1 MVINRDKHNKFF
13 TIGGSTGSQDTNDSQ
28 NQPSGD
34 NNSNTGSSTGS
45 TGGSTTIIYQGGGM
59 TENQSNKLNGIEEG
73 AEKNQDAFSYI
84 TIQGATSEEDVT
96 LSADDPTDTFKLA
109 AKDSI
114 TLSLEDDVITIG
126 CHGTKYLKELLDV
139 DAQNPLDEDL
149 LIYNSETEKW
159 EAINPQFATIEWVNE
174 QFDKIIGSAPEVL
187 DTIYEIAEALGNDP
201 DYVKDIA
208 NNLSA
213 LTNRVTVTEQDVIDI
228 KGKLLP
234 TNFTDLTSGQLLQYD
249 GQYWVNVNKSSS
261 EIDENWLLEYLTT
274 NNYVKKS
281 DITWSN
287 LIGKPSTYATD
298 IANITDLNSGWD
310 SLLANA
316 PTAHI
321 TRWPNFSEIGSKPST
336 LVGYGITDGVNSIT
350 TSGTGNVITGATIS
364 GHVLTLSK
372 GITAITSVSL
382 ATINDLH
389 ANWDAIL
396 KVAPTAY
403 VTRWPS
409 WDEVTDKPAT
419 ADVVTGNA
427 GSSTVGVYV
436 SNNEV
441 KAMSYSLAAHVSTGI
456 TGRLA
461 YYMGGTNLTNYSATV
476 GSQSKP
482 IDINQG
488 VPAACTEF
496 NAIPHYGKYYLNSR
510 EATYS
515 TVIDNYAFIRSIVRQ
530 AEGQLLITVNI
541 PVSVRELSQIF
552 VWGVGRYT
560 HIDTSADGG
569 CYVSIYII
577 NSTQM
582 RVTVHNDASAND
594 GYFYLHFLTIG

>member
-13 TIGGSTGSQDTNDSQ
+13 TIGGSTGSQGTNDSQ

-45 TGGSTTIIYQGGGM
+45 TGGNTTIIYQGGGM

-96 LSADDPTDTFKLA
+96 LSADNPTDTIKLA
-109 AKDSI
+109 AEGTI
-114 TLSLEDDVITIG
+114 TLSLEDDVITISCNG
-126 CHGTKYLKELLDV
+126 VGYLKELLDV
-139 DAQNPLDEDL
+139 DAENPLNGDS

-159 EAINPQFATIEWVNE
+159 EATSSQFATIEWVNE

-187 DTIYEIAEALGNDP
+187 DTIYEIAEALDNNP

-213 LTNRVTVTEQDVIDI
+213 LTNRVTITEQDVIDI

-298 IANITDLNSGWD
+298 ITNITDLNSGWD

-316 PTAHI
+316 PTDYI
-321 TRWPNFSEIGSKPST
+321 
-336 LVGYGITDGVNSIT
+336 
-350 TSGTGNVITGATIS
+350 
-364 GHVLTLSK
+364 
-372 GITAITSVSL
+372 
-382 ATINDLH
+382 
-389 ANWDAIL
+389 
-396 KVAPTAY
+396 
-403 VTRWPS
+403 TRWPS

-427 GSSTVGVYV
+427 GSSTQGVYV
-436 SNNEV
+436 SGNEV
-441 KAMSYSLAAHVSTGI
+441 KAMSYSLNANVNSGLTS
-456 TGRLA
+456 RLA
-461 YYMGGTNLTNYSATV
+461 VYNNNTTISYMGTTV

-482 IDINQG
+482 IFISAG
-488 VPAACTEF
+488 VPTACTEL
-496 NAIPHYGKYYLNSR
+496 NTIPYYGKFYIDSR

-515 TVIDNYAFIRSIVRQ
+515 TVAGNYTFIRSIVRQ
-530 AEGQLLITVNI
+530 AEGQLLITVNL
-541 PVSVRELSQIF
+541 PGSVTALSQVF
-552 VWGVGRYT
+552 VWGVGIYT
-560 HIDTSADGG
+560 YLEPHTDGG
-569 CYVSIYII
+569 CYISVRHM
-577 NSTQM
+577 NTTQI
-582 RVTVHNDASAND
+582 RVTVHDDASAND
-594 GYFYLHFLTIG
+594 GYFYLCFLAIG

>member
-28 NQPSGD
+28 NKPSGD

-59 TENQSNKLNGIEEG
+59 AENQSNKLNGIEEG

-126 CHGTKYLKELLDV
+126 CDEAKYLKDLLDV
-139 DAQNPLDEDL
+139 DAKNPLDEDL

-159 EAINPQFATIEWVNE
+159 EAVNPQFATIEWVNE

-187 DTIYEIAEALGNDP
+187 DTIYEIAEALDNNP

-213 LTNRVTVTEQDVIDI
+213 LTNRVTITEQDVIDI

-316 PTAHI
+316 PTDYI

-427 GSSTVGVYV
+427 GSSTQGVYV
-436 SNNEV
+436 SGNEV
-441 KAMSYSLAAHVSTGI
+441 KAMAYSLGAHVSPGI
-456 TGRLA
+456 AGHLA
-461 YYMGGTNLTNYSATV
+461 YYTGNTNITHYGATV
-476 GSQSKP
+476 GSSSKP
-482 IDINQG
+482 IYISAG
-488 VPAACTEF
+488 VPAACTDF
-496 NAIPHYGKYYLNSR
+496 HAITYYGKFYIDSR

-515 TVIDNYAFIRSIVRQ
+515 TVAGNYNFIRSIVRQ
-530 AEGQLLITVNI
+530 AEGQLLVTVNL
-541 PVSVRELSQIF
+541 PGSVTALSQVF
-552 VWGVGRYT
+552 VWGIGIYT
-560 HIDTSADGG
+560 YIEPHTDGG
-569 CYVSIYII
+569 CYISVRHM
-577 NSTQM
+577 NTTQV
-582 RVTVHNDASAND
+582 RVTVHDDASAND
-594 GYFYLHFLTIG
+594 GYFYLCFLAIG

>member
-13 TIGGSTGSQDTNDSQ
+13 TIGGSTGSQGTNDSQ

-96 LSADDPTDTFKLA
+96 LSADNPTDTIKLA
-109 AKDSI
+109 AEGTI
-114 TLSLEDDVITIG
+114 TLSLEDDVITISCNG
-126 CHGTKYLKELLDV
+126 VGYLKELLDV
-139 DAQNPLDEDL
+139 DAENPLNGDS

-159 EAINPQFATIEWVNE
+159 EATSSQFATIEWVNE

-187 DTIYEIAEALGNDP
+187 DTIYEIAEALDNNP

-213 LTNRVTVTEQDVIDI
+213 LTNRVTITEQDVIDI

-298 IANITDLNSGWD
+298 ITNITDLNSGWD

-316 PTAHI
+316 PTDYI
-321 TRWPNFSEIGSKPST
+321 
-336 LVGYGITDGVNSIT
+336 
-350 TSGTGNVITGATIS
+350 
-364 GHVLTLSK
+364 
-372 GITAITSVSL
+372 
-382 ATINDLH
+382 
-389 ANWDAIL
+389 
-396 KVAPTAY
+396 
-403 VTRWPS
+403 TRWPS

-427 GSSTVGVYV
+427 GSNTRGVYV
-436 SNNEV
+436 SDNEV
-441 KAMSYSLAAHVSTGI
+441 KAMSHSLNATVNSGFAH
-456 TGRLA
+456 RLA
-461 YYMGGTNLTNYSATV
+461 EYASNRTISYMSSTV
-476 GSQSKP
+476 GSSVKP
-482 IDINQG
+482 IYIDAG
-488 VPAACTEF
+488 TPAVCNVSSILF
-496 NAIPHYGKYYLNSR
+496 YGKYHMNSQ

-515 TVIDNYAFIRSIVRQ
+515 KIKDNYSFISSIVRQ
-530 AEGQLLITVNI
+530 AEGQLLISINVPGAVQLNEVFI
-541 PVSVRELSQIF
+541 
-552 VWGVGRYT
+552 WGTGIYT
-560 HIDTSADGG
+560 HIDTSVDSG
-569 CYVSIYII
+569 CYISVQYV
-577 NSTQM
+577 NSTQI
-582 RVTVHNDASAND
+582 RVTVHDDASAND
-594 GYFYLHFLTIG
+594 GYFYLHFLVIV